1 MIATENHPPLPLADL
16 IPDSQVIYERL
27 DRLNAEAALL
37 RRLLSVALRREREA
51 ERLAGKAVPNG

>member
-1 MIATENHPPLPLADL
+1 MTATKNCPPLPLADL
-16 IPDSQVIYERL
+16 IPDSQIIYDRL

-51 ERLAGKAVPNG
+51 ERLAGKAVLDG